1 MAGHAP
7 DVKVKEMPGS
17 KIAIISATWH
27 DDICTDLIA
36 GAERACVAA
45 KAVSTVIRVPGSFE
59 LPLAAQLAF
68 EKGFDAAVVL
78 GVVIQ
83 GETPHFD
90 YVCQGVTQG
99 VMDVSLKFSKPIGF
113 GVLTVNTI
121 EQAIARCGRPES
133 FEDKGFD
140 SAVAAIE
147 LAYIAANDRL
157 LKPIK

>member
-1 MAGHAP
+1 MAGSAP
-7 DVKVKEMPGS
+7 EVAVKELPNA

-27 DDICTDLIA
+27 DDICADLIA
-36 GAERACVAA
+36 GAKRACDAA
-45 KAVSTVIRVPGSFE
+45 KAESVVIRVPGSFE

-78 GVVIQ
+78 GVVVQ
-83 GETPHFD
+83 GDTPHFD

-99 VMDVSLKFSKPIGF
+99 VKDVSLKFSKPIGF
-113 GVLTVNTI
+113 GVLTVNSI

-157 LKPIK
+157 LNPIK